1 MDSRPRKPQQNS
13 LCDLPRT
20 RFATCPPPGVP
31 AWRARC
37 ARDPQ
42 RRPPPPPHPG
52 SASNPTKLSP
62 LMPLSWRRLCRGS
75 PAGEPLGSPWG
86 ALVFFTARL
95 IFYCCFWRLS
105 CDWRQSRTRR
115 RSREA
120 ADFRSESSQP
130 TRLGRSGRQS
140 FR

>member
-1 MDSRPRKPQQNS
+1 MRDFPLFRLEDQRPWRSS
-13 LCDLPRT
+13 LGVSGPPGT
-20 RFATCPPPGVP
+20 PVIPPPP
-31 AWRARC
+31 RHK
-37 ARDPQ
+37 Q
-42 RRPPPPPHPG
+42 RLLGPPPPHPG